1 MTEMTE
7 IIFGFLLG
15 VGVSGP
21 LQSVDIQQ
29 DVIYFL
35 IGMINSVQKMLDEY

>member
-21 LQSVDIQQ
+21 LQSVGRPQ